1 MTTASISR
9 TESSPVA
16 GIGWMLAAGLC
27 FVGMT
32 VLIKSVGSALPAAQT
47 ALLRF
52 ALGLP
57 FLLPMLPA
65 LRRARITPRLWR
77 LLGLRAVL
85 HSCGVGLW
93 FFAIA
98 RIPLGEVT
106 AINYLNPIWV
116 TLGAALLMG
125 ERLPPR
131 RVMAVAAAFVGAFVV
146 LRPGFREID
155 PGHIAMMGTAMLIA
169 SGYLVV
175 KRLSEELPA
184 EAIVAMLSLMVPLG
198 LLPFALPVWQAPGAG
213 ALAYLFGAA
222 GLGTMGHYAM
232 TRAFA
237 VAPLTVTQPVT
248 FLQLVW
254 AVAIGA
260 VLFGE
265 PVDPFTIL
273 GGAIIMG
280 AVLFITWREARA
292 RRAATA
298 AAPDA
303 MPVSRSEV
311 RPAVRGSNR
320 G

>member
-1 MTTASISR
+1 MTTASIMRS
-9 TESSPVA
+9 EGSPIA
-16 GIGWMLAAGLC
+16 GIGWMVAAGLC

-32 VLIKSVGSALPAAQT
+32 VLIKSVGTALPAAQT

-65 LRRARITPRLWR
+65 LRRARITTRHWR
-77 LLGLRAVL
+77 LLSLRAVL

-93 FFAIA
+93 FYAIA
-98 RIPLGEVT
+98 RIPLGDVT

-116 TLGAALLMG
+116 TVGAALLMG
-125 ERLPPR
+125 EALPPR
-131 RVMAVAAAFVGAFVV
+131 RLAAVGAAFIGAFVV
-146 LRPGFREID
+146 LRPGLREID
-155 PGHIAMMGTAMLIA
+155 PGHVAMMGTAMLIA

-175 KRLSEELPA
+175 KRLSEDLSPEV
-184 EAIVAMLSLMVPLG
+184 IVAMLSLMVPLG
-198 LLPFALPVWQAPGAG
+198 LLPFALPVWAAPAAG
-213 ALAYLFGAA
+213 DLVFLFLAA
-222 GLGTMGHYAM
+222 GLGTGGHYAM

-237 VAPLTVTQPVT
+237 SAPLTVTQPVT

-254 AVAIGA
+254 AVLLGA
-260 VLFGE
+260 LLFGE
-265 PVDPFTIL
+265 PVDPFTVL

-280 AVLFITWREARA
+280 SVLFISWRETRA

-298 AAPDA
+298 ATPEA
-303 MPVSRSEV
+303 VLSRRASG
-311 RPAVRGSNR
+311 RGARGSSR

>member
-1 MTTASISR
+1 MTTAYISR
-9 TESSPVA
+9 PASAPLV
-16 GIGWMLAAGLC
+16 GIGWMVAAGLC

-32 VLIKSVGSALPAAQT
+32 VLIKSVGAALPAAQT
-47 ALLRF
+47 AVLRF

-65 LRRARITPRLWR
+65 LARVRLTSSHWK
-77 LLGLRAVL
+77 LLSLRAVL
-85 HSCGVGLW
+85 HSAGVGLW
-93 FFAIA
+93 FYAIA

-116 TLGAALLMG
+116 TVGAALLMG

-131 RVMAVAAAFVGAFVV
+131 RLAAVAAAFIGALVV
-146 LRPGFREID
+146 LRPGLREID
-155 PGHIAMMGTAMLIA
+155 PGHVAMMGTAMLIA

-175 KRLSEELPA
+175 KRLSEDLPA
-184 EAIVAMLSLMVPLG
+184 EVIVAMMSLMVPLG
-198 LLPFALPVWQAPGAG
+198 LLPFALPVWQTPGATE
-213 ALAYLFGAA
+213 LILLFAAA
-222 GLGTMGHYAM
+222 GLGTAGHYTM

-237 VAPLTVTQPVT
+237 AAPLTVTQPVT

-254 AVAIGA
+254 AVAVGA
-260 VLFGE
+260 LLFGE
-265 PVDPFTIL
+265 PVDPVTLL

-280 AVLFITWREARA
+280 AVIFITWREARA
-292 RRAATA
+292 RRAAIA

-303 MPVSRSEV
+303 LLSRSASG
-311 RPAVRGSNR
+311 PAARGSSR

>member
-1 MTTASISR
+1 MTSAYVSR
-9 TESSPVA
+9 PQGSPLIGV
-16 GIGWMLAAGLC
+16 GWMLAAGLC
-27 FVGMT
+27 FVSMT
-32 VLIKSVGSALPAAQT
+32 VLIKAVGAALPAAQT
-47 ALLRF
+47 AVLRF

-65 LRRARITPRLWR
+65 LRRVRITPRLWR

-85 HSCGVGLW
+85 HACGVGLW
-93 FFAIA
+93 FYAIA

-116 TLGAALLMG
+116 TVGAALLMG

-131 RVMAVAAAFVGAFVV
+131 RVAAVVAAFIGALVV
-146 LRPGFREID
+146 LRPGLREID
-155 PGHIAMMGTAMLIA
+155 SGHVAMMGTAMLIA

-184 EAIVAMLSLMVPLG
+184 EVIVAMLSLMVPLG
-198 LLPFALPVWQAPGAG
+198 LLPFALPVWQAPGAE

-222 GLGTMGHYAM
+222 GLGTAAHYAM

-237 VAPLTVTQPVT
+237 AAPLTVTQPVT

-265 PVDPFTIL
+265 PVDPFTVL

-280 AVLFITWREARA
+280 AVMFITWREARA

-298 AAPDA
+298 VAPDA
-303 MPVSRSEV
+303 MPVSRSEA
-311 RPAVRGSNR
+311 RPDARESSRG
-320 G
+320 

>member
-1 MTTASISR
+1 MTTASIARS
-9 TESSPVA
+9 EGSPIA
-16 GIGWMLAAGLC
+16 GIGWMVAAGLC

-32 VLIKSVGSALPAAQT
+32 VLIKAVGPALPAAQT

-98 RIPLGEVT
+98 RIPLGDVT

-116 TLGAALLMG
+116 TVGAALLMG
-125 ERLPPR
+125 EPLPPR
-131 RVMAVAAAFVGAFVV
+131 RLAAVGAAFVGAFVV
-146 LRPGFREID
+146 LRPGLREID

-175 KRLSEELPA
+175 KRLSDDLAPEV
-184 EAIVAMLSLMVPLG
+184 IVAMLSLMVPLG
-198 LLPFALPVWQAPGAG
+198 LLPFALPVWQAPGAE
-213 ALAYLFGAA
+213 ALVYLFLAA
-222 GLGTMGHYAM
+222 GLGTGGHYAM

-237 VAPLTVTQPVT
+237 AAPLTVTQPVT

-260 VLFGE
+260 LLFGE
-265 PVDPFTIL
+265 PVDPFTLL

-298 AAPDA
+298 ATPDA
-303 MPVSRSEV
+303 VPVSRKAA
-311 RPAVRGSNR
+311 RPDARGSSR